1 MCNYVLLVAFIAGKA
16 ARHPAPATCKTTVTG
31 HPTSPL
37 PLGLSPT
44 ARTDLGIPIESDSPN
59 SVSDLGIGSRPSARV
74 SIPIPIDAR
83 VTVDLALGCDVD
95 LGRELAVD
103 VGREPAVDVES
114 YVRKR
119 TTARCMWCA

>member
-16 ARHPAPATCKTTVTG
+16 ARHPAPATCKYRLRAP
-31 HPTSPL
+31 PTSPL

-59 SVSDLGIGSRPSARV
+59 SASDLGIGSRPSARV
-74 SIPIPIDAR
+74 SIPIDVR

-103 VGREPAVDVES
+103 LGREPAVDVES

-119 TTARCMWCA
+119 TTVRCMWCA